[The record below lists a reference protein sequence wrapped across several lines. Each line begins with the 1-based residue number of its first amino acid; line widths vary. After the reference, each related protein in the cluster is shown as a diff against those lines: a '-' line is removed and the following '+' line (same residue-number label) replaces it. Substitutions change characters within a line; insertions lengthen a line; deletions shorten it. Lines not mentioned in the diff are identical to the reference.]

1 MGVIYKVTNL
11 INKKVY
17 IGQTIDLEQRK
28 RNHKSES
35 YNQKSSGYKC
45 AFHSAIRKYGWDNF
59 VWEILEEITD
69 DLDEMN
75 ARERY
80 YIALFNSYYKGY
92 NETFGGE
99 GNSIEKKTFQEC
111 CKSSKIFN
119 EEEIRDIQQMLIDGY
134 QNNEILKKYSK
145 LSRSLLNNINIGYNF
160 KRTDV
165 QYPLSPYHSQFD
177 KKTQDEI
184 IQKIKDKEPY
194 SSISKQYHISTG
206 LISLINQGKQW
217 KRKNESYPLA
227 YKTCADNER
236 GKNIQKDLIYSTM
249 SFKEIAKKYNIS
261 YATVDAINSGR
272 NRRDEAFKYPLR
284 KNSDFNQTI

>member
-35 YNQKSSGYKC
+35 YNQKSSGYKY

-59 VWEILEEITD
+59 VWEILEEVTD

-80 YIALFNSYYKGY
+80 YIALFNSYYEGY

-99 GNSIEKKTFQEC
+99 GNRIEKKTFQEC
-111 CKSSKIFN
+111 CKSSKILN

-134 QNNEILKKYSK
+134 QNNEILKKYPK

-160 KRTDV
+160 KRTDI
-165 QYPLSPYHSQFD
+165 QYPLSPYHSLFD

-184 IQKIKDKEPY
+184 IQKIKDKESY
-194 SSISKQYHISTG
+194 SSISKQYHISIG

-217 KRKNESYPLA
+217 NRKNETYPLA
-227 YKTCADNER
+227 YKTCADNDKGE
-236 GKNIQKDLIYSTM
+236 NIQKDLIYSTM
-249 SFKEIAKKYNIS
+249 SFKEIAKKYNVS
-261 YATVDAINSGR
+261 YAAVQAINSGR
-272 NRRDEAFKYPLR
+272 NRHNKTFKYPLR